1 MKKLFK
7 KNLFFASFV
16 ALIWLGWTVM
26 SYGAAVVSVT
36 PEQISS
42 PAVGEQLHLN
52 IQIIGGRDVAG
63 YRLIIGF
70 DPTALRYIDSAN
82 ANYLP
87 TATFAASPITSAN
100 GISLAASSTSG
111 VASVENGTLATVKFE
126 VVAVK
131 STAIHLMDVVLF
143 DSTAMS
149 IPVTTVDGMVVITS
163 LLAADVNQDGMVD
176 ILDLT
181 LVANNFG
188 IHPIDN
194 PRTDVNGDGN
204 VNILDLVLVAQY
216 FGEVIPRAE
225 PVDPTPVV
233 SPDYEFDA
241 VADAEVA
248 SESVPTIGIVPTPP
262 PIARIAVVDPGS
274 VELNPPN
281 SAAYDNVFFQAHG
294 TNPFIDTEDDAFSTF
309 GMDVDT
315 ASYSITRR
323 YLRDGYLPPPEAV
336 RVEEFVNA
344 FDYNYTPPSDET
356 FAIHLEG
363 APSKFGEGKRLQ
375 LLRIGIQGHII
386 PDTDRKDAKL
396 TFVIDVSGSMARED
410 RLELVKQTLRL
421 LVDQL
426 RDGDE
431 IGIVIYGTTARVLLP
446 HTRNVNREHILAAI
460 DSLYPEGVTNA
471 EAGLK
476 LGYQLALQN
485 FHPDYIN
492 RVILCSDG
500 VANVGITGADG
511 ILTEIENYV
520 EHGIYL
526 TTIGFGMG
534 NYNDILMEQL
544 ANKGN
549 GGYYYVDTLKE
560 AERVFVENLT
570 GTLQVIAKDAKVQVE
585 FNPETVSR
593 FRLLGYENRRLAQE
607 DFRDDDVDAGE
618 IGSGHSVT
626 ALYEI
631 KLPEEEVVGKLATVF
646 IRHEDPDT
654 SNVTE
659 VSREIFANELKST
672 FEEASA
678 SFQLAAS
685 VAEFAEILRGS
696 YWALNGSLNVVEQTL
711 EGLFPFTHQRTEQQD
726 ELITLVR
733 EAIRFE

>member
-1 MKKLFK
+1 MKKFFK
-7 KNLFFASFV
+7 QSLLYSSFV
-16 ALIWLGWTVM
+16 VLIGLEFTAM
-26 SYGAAVVSVT
+26 SYGAAVVSIT
-36 PEQISS
+36 PEQIPS
-42 PAVGEQLHLN
+42 PAVGEELHLN
-52 IQIIGGRDVAG
+52 IQITRGIGIAG
-63 YRLIIGF
+63 YKLTIGF
-70 DPTALRYIDSAN
+70 DPAALRYIDSTN
-82 ANYLP
+82 GDYLP
-87 TATFAASPITSAN
+87 TATFAASAITSGN
-100 GISLAASSTSG
+100 GIILAVIPTTD
-111 VASVENGTLATVKFE
+111 VALAENGTLATVKFE
-126 VVAVK
+126 VVEAK
-131 STAIHLMDVVLF
+131 FSAIELMDVILF
-143 DSTAMS
+143 DSAAIS
-149 IPVTTVDGMVVITS
+149 LPVITVDGTVVATL
-163 LLAADVNQDGMVD
+163 LLAADVNQDGRVD

-181 LVANNFG
+181 LVAQNFG
-188 IHPIDN
+188 TPATAN
-194 PRTDVNGDGN
+194 PRTDVNGDGD

-225 PVDPTPVV
+225 PVVPTFDEPTDIEVEAV
-233 SPDYEFDA
+233 ATAEEASDA
-241 VADAEVA
+241 VPE
-248 SESVPTIGIVPTPP
+248 TGIVFPP
-262 PIARIAVVDPGS
+262 VPSTVVVNPGD
-274 VELNPPN
+274 VEFNPPN
-281 SAAYDNVFFQAHG
+281 SAAFDDVFFQAHG

-315 ASYSITRR
+315 ASYAITRR

-344 FDYNYTPPSDET
+344 FDYNYTPPSDAT

-375 LLRIGIQGHII
+375 LLRIGIQGYIV
-386 PDTDRKDAKL
+386 PDEDRKDAKL
-396 TFVIDVSGSMARED
+396 TFVIDVSGSMDREN
-410 RLELVKQTLRL
+410 RLELVKQALTL

-426 RDGDE
+426 RPTDE
-431 IGIVIYGTTARVLLP
+431 IGIVVYGSTARVVLP

-460 DSLYPEGVTNA
+460 HSLSPGGATNA
-471 EAGLK
+471 EEGLR
-476 LGYQLALQN
+476 LGYELALQN
-485 FHPDYIN
+485 FGPDYIN

-520 EHGIYL
+520 KDGIYL

-560 AERVFVENLT
+560 AERVFVDNLT
-570 GTLQVIAKDAKVQVE
+570 GTLQIIAKDAKVQVE
-585 FNPETVSR
+585 FNPQTVSR

-607 DFRDDDVDAGE
+607 DFRDDDADAGE

-659 VSREIFANELKST
+659 VSQDIFADELKGT
-672 FEEASA
+672 FEEAST
-678 SFQLAAS
+678 SFQLAAT

-696 YWALNGSLNVVEQTL
+696 YWAQQGSLNAVEQTL
-711 EGLFPFTHQRTEQQD
+711 AGILPPLHQRTEQQD

>member
-1 MKKLFK
+1 MKKSFK

-16 ALIWLGWTVM
+16 ALIGLGWTVM
-26 SYGAAVVSVT
+26 SYGSAVVSVT

-42 PAVGEQLHLN
+42 PAVGEQLHVS
-52 IQIIGGRDVAG
+52 IQITGGRDVAG

-82 ANYLP
+82 ADYLP
-87 TATFAASPITSAN
+87 TATFAASPLTFAN
-100 GISLAASSTSG
+100 GISLAAASASG
-111 VASVENGTLATVKFE
+111 VASAENGTLATVKFE

-181 LVANNFG
+181 LVAKNFRVF
-188 IHPIDN
+188 PITN
-194 PRTDVNGDGN
+194 PRTDVNGDGD

-274 VELNPPN
+274 IELNPPN

-375 LLRIGIQGHII
+375 LLRIGIQGHIV

-396 TFVIDVSGSMARED
+396 TFVIDVSGSMNREN

-460 DSLYPEGVTNA
+460 DLLYPEGVTNA

-631 KLPEEEVVGKLATVF
+631 KLYSEGVVGKLATVF

-659 VSREIFANELKST
+659 VSQEIFANELKGT
-672 FEEASA
+672 FEEAST
-678 SFQLAAS
+678 SLQLAAS

-711 EGLFPFTHQRTEQQD
+711 EGIFPFTHQRTPHQD

-733 EAIRFE
+733 QAIRFE

>member
-1 MKKLFK
+1 MKKSFK

-52 IQIIGGRDVAG
+52 IQIIGGKDIAG

-70 DPTALRYIDSAN
+70 DPTALRYIGSAN
-82 ANYLP
+82 ADYLP

-100 GISLAASSTSG
+100 GISLAAASTSG
-111 VASVENGTLATVKFE
+111 VASAENGTLATVKFE

-143 DSTAMS
+143 DSTATP

-194 PRTDVNGDGN
+194 PHTDVNGDGN

-216 FGEVIPRAE
+216 FGEIIPRAK
-225 PVDPTPVV
+225 PVDPTPIVP
-233 SPDYEFDA
+233 PDYEADVLVTAEA
-241 VADAEVA
+241 VDGA
-248 SESVPTIGIVPTPP
+248 VPTSIVPTPP
-262 PIARIAVVDPGS
+262 PTARIVVVDPGT
-274 VELNPPN
+274 VDLNPPN

-344 FDYNYTPPSDET
+344 FDYNYTPPSDDT

-460 DSLYPEGVTNA
+460 DLLYPEGVTNA
-471 EAGLK
+471 EAGLR
-476 LGYQLALQN
+476 LGYQLALDN
-485 FHPDYIN
+485 FGADYIN

-500 VANVGITGADG
+500 VANFGITGADG

-631 KLPEEEVVGKLATVF
+631 KLYSEGVVGKLATVF

-672 FEEASA
+672 FEEAST
-678 SFQLAAS
+678 SLQLAAS

-711 EGLFPFTHQRTEQQD
+711 EGLFPFTHQRTPQQD

-733 EAIRFE
+733 QAIRLK

>member
-1 MKKLFK
+1 
-7 KNLFFASFV
+7 
-16 ALIWLGWTVM
+16 
-26 SYGAAVVSVT
+26 
-36 PEQISS
+36 
-42 PAVGEQLHLN
+42 
-52 IQIIGGRDVAG
+52 
-63 YRLIIGF
+63 
-70 DPTALRYIDSAN
+70 
-82 ANYLP
+82 
-87 TATFAASPITSAN
+87 
-100 GISLAASSTSG
+100 
-111 VASVENGTLATVKFE
+111 
-126 VVAVK
+126 
-131 STAIHLMDVVLF
+131 MDVVLF
-143 DSTAMS
+143 DSTATP

-163 LLAADVNQDGMVD
+163 LLAADVNQNGTVD

-188 IHPIDN
+188 THPIDN

-204 VNILDLVLVAQY
+204 VNILDLVLVARY
-216 FGEVIPRAE
+216 FGEIIPRAE
-225 PVDPTPVV
+225 PIDPTPVV
-233 SPDYEFDA
+233 PPDYEADA
-241 VADAEVA
+241 VTADAA
-248 SESVPTIGIVPTPP
+248 SESVPIGIVPTPP
-262 PIARIAVVDPGS
+262 PIARIVVVDPGTID
-274 VELNPPN
+274 LNPPN
-281 SAAYDNVFFQAHG
+281 SAAYDYVFFQAHG

-323 YLRDGYLPPPEAV
+323 YLRDGNLPPLEAV

-344 FDYNYTPPSDET
+344 FDYNYTPPSDDT

-375 LLRIGIQGHII
+375 LLRIGIQGHIV

-396 TFVIDVSGSMARED
+396 TFVIDVSGSMSLEN
-410 RLELVKQTLRL
+410 RLELVKQALRL

-431 IGIVIYGTTARVLLP
+431 IGIVIYGTTARVVLP

-471 EAGLK
+471 EAGLR
-476 LGYQLALQN
+476 LGYQLALDN
-485 FHPDYIN
+485 FGADYIN

-500 VANVGITGADG
+500 VANFGITGADG

-549 GGYYYVDTLKE
+549 GGYYYVDMLKE

-631 KLPEEEVVGKLATVF
+631 KLYSEGVVGKLATVF

-672 FEEASA
+672 FEEAST
-678 SFQLAAS
+678 SLQLAAS

-726 ELITLVR
+726 ELIALVR
-733 EAIRFE
+733 EAIRLK

>member
-1 MKKLFK
+1 MKKSFK
-7 KNLFFASFV
+7 KNLFLSSFV
-16 ALIWLGWTVM
+16 ALIGLGFSVM
-26 SYGAAVVSVT
+26 SYGAAIISVS
-36 PEQISS
+36 PEQIPSS
-42 PAVGEQLHLN
+42 AVGEELQLS
-52 IQIIGGRDVAG
+52 IQITGGKDVAG
-63 YRLIIGF
+63 YSLIIGF
-70 DPTALRYIDSAN
+70 DPTALRYVDSN
-82 ANYLP
+82 NGDYLP
-87 TATFAASPITSAN
+87 TGTFAASVTTSAN
-100 GISLAASSTSG
+100 AVSLAATSSTSG
-111 VASVENGTLATVKFE
+111 ASQEDGTLATVKFE
-126 VVAVK
+126 VLAVK
-131 STAIHLMDVVLF
+131 NSPIVFMNVTLL
-143 DSTAMS
+143 DSAAMS
-149 IPVTTVDGMVVITS
+149 VPVMVVDGMVVEIAF
-163 LLAADVNQDGMVD
+163 LADVNQDGTIN

-181 LVANNFG
+181 LVGQNFG
-188 IHPIDN
+188 ITPIAN

-204 VNILDLVLVAQY
+204 VNILDLVLVAQH
-216 FGEVIPRAE
+216 FGEVIPTTE
-225 PVDPTPVV
+225 PVNPRPVPP
-233 SPDYEFDA
+233 PDYEVDA
-241 VADAEVA
+241 VAADGVA
-248 SESVPTIGIVPTPP
+248 GLVPSPNLPSTP
-262 PIARIAVVDPGS
+262 IVDPDGIT
-274 VELNPPN
+274 LNPPN
-281 SAAYDNVFFQAHG
+281 SAPYNDVFFQAHG

-323 YLRDGYLPPPEAV
+323 YLRDGFLPPPEAV

-344 FDYNYTPPSDET
+344 FDYNYIPPAEET

-386 PDTDRKDAKL
+386 PDADRKDAKL
-396 TFVIDVSGSMARED
+396 TFVIDVSGSMSLEN
-410 RLELVKQTLRL
+410 RLELVKKALRL

-460 DSLYPEGVTNA
+460 DMLRPEGVTNA

-511 ILTEIENYV
+511 LLTEIEDYV
-520 EHGIYL
+520 KDGIYL

-534 NYNDILMEQL
+534 NYNDTLMEQL

-593 FRLLGYENRRLAQE
+593 FRLLGYENRQLNQE

-631 KLPEEEVVGKLATVF
+631 KLLQDGVVGKLATVF

-659 VSREIFANELKST
+659 VTEVSREIFANELKGT
-672 FEEASA
+672 FEESSA

-696 YWALNGSLNVVEQTL
+696 YWALNGSLDAVEKTL
-711 EGLFPFTHQRTEQQD
+711 ESLFPIPHQRTPQQD

-733 EAIRFE
+733 EALRLK